1 MKIPNTKNLYP
12 RTILKDLIKELSKDN
27 ILTILGARQV
37 GKTSILA
44 LLYDQ
49 LKNKS
54 KVYFDL
60 EDIQILQELNSLNF
74 NDFPV
79 WLEEKIGRPLAKK
92 NYVFI
97 DEIQY
102 LDHPSSFL
110 KYIFDHFKQIKFIVS
125 GSSTLEIKKK
135 FTDRLTGRKSL
146 HILYP
151 LSFEEFLVFQ
161 NKSFFTRDKLNLKEV
176 INRNFKISHEHK
188 KRVSFFQKELLKYFE
203 EFVIF
208 GGYPKAVLTKNKKDK
223 FSILKEIQ
231 GTYVRKDIK
240 DLADVENLSAF
251 NNLIEVVALQS
262 ANLLNYDE
270 LTNTLNLNRKTL
282 EKYLFLLENT
292 FIISLLKPFF
302 TNKRK
307 EISKMPKIF
316 LTDTGMRN
324 ALIQNFNALNLR
336 PDKGAL
342 VENFVY
348 TQLKKL
354 IMIED
359 NLYFWGTQ
367 VKAEVDFIIKNKQN
381 LIPIEVKYQKFKTSQ
396 IPSGLQSFISFYQP
410 KKAVIITQDYLDQ
423 IKFKKTNIYFL
434 PAFLI

>member
-12 RTILKDLIKELSKDN
+12 RIIFKDLIKELSKDN

-37 GKTSILA
+37 GKTSVLS
-44 LLYDQ
+44 LLYDN
-49 LKNKS
+49 LENKS
-54 KVYFDL
+54 KIYFDL
-60 EDIQILQELNSLNF
+60 EDIQILKELNSLDF

-79 WLEEKIGRPLAKK
+79 WLEEKIGQPLAKK

-102 LDHPSSFL
+102 LDYPSNFL

-146 HILYP
+146 YILYP
-151 LSFEEFLVFQ
+151 LSFEEFLVFK
-161 NKSFFTRDKLNLKEV
+161 NKSFLIRDRLNLSAI
-176 INRNFKISHEHK
+176 INKNFKISSENK
-188 KRVSFFQKELLKYFE
+188 KRFSFSQKEVLKYFE

-208 GGYPKAVLTKNKKDK
+208 GGYPKAVLIKNKKDK
-223 FSILKEIQ
+223 FSVLKEIQ

-240 DLADVENLSAF
+240 DLADIENITAF
-251 NNLIEVVALQS
+251 NNLIEIVASQS

-270 LTNTLNLNRKTL
+270 LANTLSLNRKTL

-292 FIISLLKPFF
+292 FIINLLKPFF

-316 LTDTGMRN
+316 LADTGMRN
-324 ALIQNFNALNLR
+324 ALIQNFNALDLR

-342 VENFVY
+342 IENFVY
-348 TQLKKL
+348 VQLKKL
-354 IMIED
+354 IMSED
-359 NLYFWGTQ
+359 NLYFWRTQ
-367 VKAEVDFIIKNKQN
+367 IKTEVDFVIKNKQN

-396 IPSGLQSFISFYQP
+396 VPSGLQSFISSYHP
-410 KKAVIITQDYLDQ
+410 KKAIIITQNYLDQ
-423 IKFKKTNIYFL
+423 IKLKKTDIYFL
-434 PAFLI
+434 PAFLV